1 MKAGFS
7 RGFSGDRTSSDVN
20 PETSGGIEPLRPM
33 KRRLDAADGARA
45 PGRDDVGAA
54 LNAEVDDVRSPRR
67 QQELA
72 ALLDRL
78 VRYAPTRVAIE
89 GAYIGSPWPERY
101 RAFLRDEYT
110 LGTNEIEQ
118 VGFRLARR
126 LGHAEVHPID
136 FQMWM
141 DGRVPAEIGKPR
153 PKPSPAAAPAPA
165 PEPPAHVRET
175 QALIRSGTILD
186 VLRHV
191 NSERYVREDHAGY
204 VAMLRPDPDS
214 DALYGT
220 TDPIAN
226 WYKRN
231 LRMFTNLYRLA
242 EPRERILLVVGAGHG
257 AILRRLAIDAP
268 DVCLVDVEKAL
279 E

>member
-1 MKAGFS
+1 MLTTVLALVATTAVPQSPLEVGC
-7 RGFSGDRTSSDVN
+7 GPEDAQLLVLGTYHMAPSGQDTW
-20 PETSGGIEPLRPM
+20 
-33 KRRLDAADGARA
+33 
-45 PGRDDVGAA
+45 
-54 LNAEVDDVRSPRR
+54 NAEVDDVRSPRR
-67 QQELA
+67 QQEIA
-72 ALLDRL
+72 AVLDRL
-78 VRYAPTRVAIE
+78 ARFQPTRVAIE
-89 GAYIGSPWPERY
+89 GAYVGSPWPERY
-101 RAFLRDEYT
+101 RSFLKDEYV
-110 LGTNEIEQ
+110 LGANEIEQ
-118 VGFRLARR
+118 VAFRLARR
-126 LGHAEVHPID
+126 LGHADVYPID
-136 FQMWM
+136 FPMWM
-141 DGRVPAEIGKPR
+141 DGRVPAEIGKPKPR
-153 PKPSPAAAPAPA
+153 PAPSPAAPP
-165 PEPPAHVRET
+165 PTVQEPPAHVRET
-175 QALIRSGTILD
+175 QALLRSGTVLD

-191 NSERYVREDHAGY
+191 NSERYVREDHASY

-242 EPRERILLVVGAGHG
+242 EPRERILLVVGSGHG

>member
-1 MKAGFS
+1 MLLTALLLAAGTTTVPPSPREIACGTDES
-7 RGFSGDRTSSDVN
+7 RLLVLGTFHMAPSGQDTF
-20 PETSGGIEPLRPM
+20 
-33 KRRLDAADGARA
+33 
-45 PGRDDVGAA
+45 
-54 LNAEVDDVRSPRR
+54 NAEVDDVRSPRR

-72 ALLDRL
+72 EVQERL
-78 VRYAPTRVAIE
+78 VRYAPTRIAIE
-89 GAYIGSPWPERY
+89 GAYVGSPWPERY
-101 RAFLRDEYT
+101 RAYLKDDYT
-110 LGTNEIEQ
+110 LGANEIEQ
-118 VGFRLARR
+118 VAFRLARR
-126 LGHAEVHPID
+126 LGHAEVYPID
-136 FQMWM
+136 FPMWM
-141 DGRVPAEIGKPR
+141 DGRVPAEIGKAR
-153 PKPSPAAAPAPA
+153 PKPAPSPAAAAVPA
-165 PEPPAHVRET
+165 PEPPPHVREM
-175 QALIRSGTILD
+175 QALIKSGTVLD

-191 NSERYVREDHAGY
+191 NSERYLREDHAGY
-204 VAMLRPDPDS
+204 VAGLRPDPDS

-231 LRMFTNLYRLA
+231 LRMFTNLYRIA

>member
-1 MKAGFS
+1 MLTVVALLAAMTAVQRSPLEAACGPDDAQLLIV
-7 RGFSGDRTSSDVN
+7 GTYHMAPSGQDTF
-20 PETSGGIEPLRPM
+20 
-33 KRRLDAADGARA
+33 
-45 PGRDDVGAA
+45 
-54 LNAEVDDVRSPRR
+54 NAEVDDVRSPRR
-67 QQELA
+67 QQEIA
-72 ALLDRL
+72 AVLDRL
-78 VRYAPTRVAIE
+78 ARYEPTRVAIE
-89 GAYIGSPWPERY
+89 GAYVGSPWPERY
-101 RAFLRDEYT
+101 RSYLKDEYV

-118 VGFRLARR
+118 VAFRLARR

-136 FQMWM
+136 FPMWM
-141 DGRVPAEIGKPR
+141 DGRVPAEIGKPQ
-153 PKPSPAAAPAPA
+153 PKPAPAPSA
-165 PEPPAHVRET
+165 RPAPRPEPPAHVSET
-175 QALIRSGTILD
+175 QALIRTGSVLD

-242 EPRERILLVVGAGHG
+242 EPRERVLLVVGSGHG

-268 DVCLVDVEKAL
+268 DVCLVDVEKLL

>member
-1 MKAGFS
+1 MILTALALVAGTMAVPRS
-7 RGFSGDRTSSDVN
+7 PHEVSCGPDDAQLLVLGTYHMAPSGQDTF
-20 PETSGGIEPLRPM
+20 
-33 KRRLDAADGARA
+33 
-45 PGRDDVGAA
+45 
-54 LNAEVDDVRSPRR
+54 NAVVDDVRSAVR
-67 QQELA
+67 QQQLTA
-72 ALLDRL
+72 VLDRL
-78 VRYAPTRVAIE
+78 AAFAPSRVAIE
-89 GAYIGSPWPERY
+89 GAYVGSPWPERY
-101 RAFLRDEYT
+101 RSFLKDEFT

-118 VGFRLARR
+118 VAFRLARR
-126 LGHAEVHPID
+126 LGHVEVYPID
-136 FQMWM
+136 FPMWM

-153 PKPSPAAAPAPA
+153 PRPSPSPAALP
-165 PEPPAHVRET
+165 PPAQPPPPHVREM

-191 NSERYVREDHAGY
+191 NSDRYVREDHAGY

-220 TDPIAN
+220 TDPVAN

-268 DVCLVDVEKAL
+268 DVCLVDVARML

>member
-1 MKAGFS
+1 MLLTALVFLAAGS
-7 RGFSGDRTSSDVN
+7 APAVPPSPQETACGATDAQLLVLGTYHMAGSGHDQWN
-20 PETSGGIEPLRPM
+20 
-33 KRRLDAADGARA
+33 AD
-45 PGRDDVGAA
+45 
-54 LNAEVDDVRSPRR
+54 VDDVRSPRR

-72 ALLDRL
+72 AVLDRL
-78 VRYAPTRVAIE
+78 ARYAPTRVAIE
-89 GAYIGSPWPERY
+89 GAYVGSPWPERY
-101 RAFLRDEYT
+101 RSFLKDEYT

-118 VGFRLARR
+118 VAFRLARR
-126 LGHAEVHPID
+126 LGHAEVYPID
-136 FQMWM
+136 FPMWM
-141 DGRVPAEIGKPR
+141 DGRVPAEIGKPL
-153 PKPSPAAAPAPA
+153 PKPSPSPAPPPA
-165 PEPPAHVRET
+165 PTKEPPAQVRET

-204 VAMLRPDPDS
+204 VAMLRPDPES

-220 TDPIAN
+220 TDPVAN

-268 DVCLVDVEKAL
+268 DVCLVDVARVL

>member
-1 MKAGFS
+1 
-7 RGFSGDRTSSDVN
+7 
-20 PETSGGIEPLRPM
+20 
-33 KRRLDAADGARA
+33 
-45 PGRDDVGAA
+45 
-54 LNAEVDDVRSPRR
+54 
-67 QQELA
+67 
-72 ALLDRL
+72 
-78 VRYAPTRVAIE
+78 VA
-89 GAYIGSPWPERY
+89 
-101 RAFLRDEYT
+101 
-110 LGTNEIEQ
+110 
-118 VGFRLARR
+118 FRLARR

-136 FQMWM
+136 FPMWM

-153 PKPSPAAAPAPA
+153 PKPSPAAPSAPAQQ
-165 PEPPAHVRET
+165 PPAHVREM

-191 NSERYVREDHAGY
+191 NSDRYVREDHAGY

-220 TDPIAN
+220 TDPVAN

-257 AILRRLAIDAP
+257 AILRSLAIDAP
-268 DVCLVDVEKAL
+268 DVCLVDTARLL